1 MMRTFRI
8 LSLIIILI
16 ACVSDRETQAQEKLS
31 TNKFQYL
38 QFEESSLNSVH
49 AIRLA
54 LDIPDGFKR
63 TGFLNHNPV
72 FHEHPFNVSAAAVY
86 DSMTIIMVHAEA
98 LGDSSGYL
106 NYSYMETATLNDI
119 AFYTKDNCVEITE
132 ALLSDARDLQFF
144 QNEGFDF
151 YPAIYLKQ
159 YFKTADDGNAEF
171 VLSYGERVCDC
182 SETTINEAFKEQFM
196 RRLTN
201 TVNLTEQNK

>member
-8 LSLIIILI
+8 PSLIIILM
-16 ACVSDRETQAQEKLS
+16 ACVSGRETQAQEKLS

-38 QFEESSLNSVH
+38 KFEESSLNSVH
-49 AIRLA
+49 AIRLT
-54 LDIPDGFKR
+54 LDIPHGFKR
-63 TGFLNHNPV
+63 TGFLNHSPV
-72 FHEHPFNVSAAAVY
+72 FHEHPFNVSTAAVY
-86 DSMTIIMVHAEA
+86 DTITIIMAHAEA

-106 NYSYMETATLNDI
+106 NYSYMDAATLYDI
-119 AFYTKDNCVEITE
+119 AFYTKDNCIEITE

-151 YPAIYLKQ
+151 YPAVFLKQ
-159 YFKTADDGNAEF
+159 YFKTTDDGNAEF

-182 SETTINEAFKEQFM
+182 SETTINAAFKEQFM